1 MMRSGQLGRHK
12 GGALPLPLAGEG
24 WGGGV
29 SATDIPRPE
38 IAPTRR
44 FAPTSPASAGQS
56 HLQRTLVGG
65 FLAAILRDARLWRA
79 PQDEVLFC
87 GETLDPHGEER
98 RLRRVSNHKAGC
110 VHSHQGAICDGPALQ
125 GSAIFSSLQFQSA
138 HEISFS
144 DRCAFVA
151 QDVVGG
157 GCMEKEIGQRE
168 RHQEPFGRER

>member
-79 PQDEVLFC
+79 PQDEVLFR
-87 GETLDPHGEER
+87 GEILDPHGEKR
-98 RLRRVSNHKAGC
+98 RSRRVSNHEATYAAGPY
-110 VHSHQGAICDGPALQ
+110 AIAPPASGRGEPSLRQNRSSQTPSCSRQWLARSCAGTPDADKPQ
-125 GSAIFSSLQFQSA
+125 GSPMPPASCRRS
-138 HEISFS
+138 
-144 DRCAFVA
+144 
-151 QDVVGG
+151 
-157 GCMEKEIGQRE
+157 GQ
-168 RHQEPFGRER
+168 PGRP